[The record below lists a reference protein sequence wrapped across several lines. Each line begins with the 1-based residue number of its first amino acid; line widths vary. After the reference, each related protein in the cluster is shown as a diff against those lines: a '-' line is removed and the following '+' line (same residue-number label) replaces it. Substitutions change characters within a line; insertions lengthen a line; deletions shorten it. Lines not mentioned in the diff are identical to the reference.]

1 MARRSENASVRM
13 HTQTEVQPENIVP
26 TAMSTVYNGRRYESK
41 RSMLFAN
48 RGVLSC
54 FTYSAV
60 TSPLATGS
68 CSSHTAAS
76 SPAFLW
82 IGCEAGARCAILF
95 ISRVLLIFSRI
106 SFLSSS
112 MKCVP
117 NKRAIK
123 PSTAHDEP
131 RTMLAFGSWTANNK
145 HLIQ

>member
-1 MARRSENASVRM
+1 MPPSGCTHKQKYNPTTSGL
-13 HTQTEVQPENIVP
+13 QPCLLYTMGGGGIMTN
-26 TAMSTVYNGRRYESK
+26 ESK

-106 SFLSSS
+106 SFRSSS

-131 RTMLAFGSWTANNK
+131 RIMLALGSWTANNK

>member
-1 MARRSENASVRM
+1 MPPSGCTHRQKYNPRTSCL
-13 HTQTEVQPENIVP
+13 QPCLLYTMGGGIMTN
-26 TAMSTVYNGRRYESK
+26 ESK

-48 RGVLSC
+48 RRVLSC

-60 TSPLATGS
+60 TSQLATGS

-131 RTMLAFGSWTANNK
+131 RTMLAFGS
-145 HLIQ
+145 